1 MLFRKHQFK
10 GVVEFKDVFYLRK
23 IVLPALLQAICF
35 PLRWVA
41 VWLLQVLAL
50 DQITKKT
57 VASGYQ
63 LQTLIHE
70 VVQSAPFVSR
80 PKVKTASANSH
91 KHGIKKTP

>member
-1 MLFRKHQFK
+1 AFAGHMLSF
-10 GVVEFKDVFYLRK
+10 
-23 IVLPALLQAICF
+23 ALGRGLA
-35 PLRWVA
+35 PTDA
-41 VWLLQVLAL
+41 LAL

-70 VVQSAPFVSR
+70 VVQSAPFISR
-80 PKVKTASANSH
+80 PRVKTASANTH